1 MSDMEEKIN
10 AVWAEHHVVP
20 TGADMSNECRLA
32 AVIISLREKIARAA
46 FRVESNENGS
56 VTIADEQGRARRVL
70 LRGERWE
77 A

>member
-1 MSDMEEKIN
+1 MTNTIESLKQAHEN
-10 AVWAEHHVVP
+10 L
-20 TGADMSNECRLA
+20 ECRLA